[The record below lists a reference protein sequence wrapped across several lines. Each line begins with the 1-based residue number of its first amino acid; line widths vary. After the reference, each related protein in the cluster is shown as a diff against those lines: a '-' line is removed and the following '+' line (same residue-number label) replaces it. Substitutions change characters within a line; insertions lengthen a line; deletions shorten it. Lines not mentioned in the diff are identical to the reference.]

1 MQALT
6 WPVPIEETARNMAG
20 LGATHHMRGELDTVR
35 RGLFHHPQ
43 NESCIPTVN
52 GSNPDSSRAFMEI
65 YVSLCVCCANLS
77 ATSAQSIT
85 LYRTALELVPNS
97 FSVMNNLGA
106 VYQLQSK
113 DHLALATLNA
123 ALAIDPDMTEAR
135 ANAATVLHVSHVLLS
150 HTGGWVLCLVAPH

>member
-1 MQALT
+1 M
-6 WPVPIEETARNMAG
+6 
-20 LGATHHMRGELDTVR
+20 
-35 RGLFHHPQ
+35 
-43 NESCIPTVN
+43 
-52 GSNPDSSRAFMEI
+52 SNH
-65 YVSLCVCCANLS
+65 VHLCFPMPCCAILS
-77 ATSAQSIT
+77 ATPAQSVT

-150 HTGGWVLCLVAPH
+150 RAWGLALCVVASH